1 MKENKQGIKYIIKNN
16 IFMIKYLYKYTR
28 NFFYLGF
35 LIGFLNTISG
45 FFVSVW
51 LIKIITDHIQ
61 VGGLFTDVAW
71 YMLIFLVLSAAL
83 QMFNAYFWE
92 WYVPIINVKLNT
104 AMQSELY
111 NKAIE
116 MDLACYDDPKYFNE
130 YITATSNANSK
141 VFEIYHTTTQLAN
154 SILGIILLFSSIL
167 ILDPMGLIFVAISLV
182 FRFYTNLRSNKL
194 AFEQDMEGRPVSRK
208 MGYINR
214 IFYLADHAKELRLNN
229 IKEKLYDDYSSSVD
243 KFIVIIK
250 KYTKKYFM
258 FNVLNGGIIGVL
270 TLSGLY
276 PAWLA
281 YRVIAFGMAY
291 GTFGAMFNATF
302 GLEGNL
308 SGLVGI
314 MLKFAQHSL
323 YVDKF
328 RTFLDYKMKVTD
340 GQKMLDAPENVSE
353 INLKNVS
360 FKYNDNDKD
369 VLHDINMVIKPY
381 QKIALVGYNGAGKT
395 TLAKIIMR
403 LYDPTDG
410 KVRYGGINITDFKLK
425 SYRDCFGSVFQ
436 DFVLFA
442 TTIGE
447 NVAMDEVDD
456 CDKENIKVSLKK
468 SGFSGKLSELP
479 KSIDTSVYRE
489 FDQEG
494 VYFSRGEEQKIAI
507 SRVFYKSCH
516 VVVLDEPSSALD
528 PLIEYELNQKMMEAS
543 NQKTVIFIS
552 HRLSTTR
559 NADKIFMLEDGRI
572 IEEGT
577 HEELMDIKGKYAEMF
592 NMQAEKYKISVDKS
606 QGSWNGDK

>member
-1 MKENKQGIKYIIKNN
+1 MKENKQGIKYIIRNN
-16 IFMIKYLYKYTR
+16 VFMIKYLYKYTR
-28 NFFYLGF
+28 KFFYFGF
-35 LIGFLNTISG
+35 LSSFLNAGSG

-51 LIKIITDHIQ
+51 LLKIITDHIQ
-61 VGGLFTDVAW
+61 RGGPFSEVAW

-83 QMFNAYFWE
+83 QMFSAYFWE

-116 MDLACYDDPKYFNE
+116 MDLACYDDPKFFDE
-130 YITATSNANSK
+130 YVTATSNANSK
-141 VFEIYHTTTQLAN
+141 VFEIYYTVTQLA
-154 SILGIILLFSSIL
+154 SSLLSIILLFSSIL
-167 ILDPMGLIFVAISLV
+167 ILDPMGIIFVAVSLV

-229 IKEKLYDDYSSSVD
+229 IKEKLYDDYSSSVN
-243 KFIVIIK
+243 KFIVITK
-250 KYTKKYFM
+250 KYAKKYFM
-258 FNVLNGGIIGVL
+258 YNVFNGGIIGVL

-281 YRVIAFGMAY
+281 YRVMTMGMAY

-302 GLEGNL
+302 GLEGTL

-314 MLKFAQHSL
+314 MTKFAQHSL

-328 RTFLDYKMKVTD
+328 RTFLDYKMKVMD
-340 GQKMLDAPENVSE
+340 GQKMLETPENVSE

-360 FKYNDNDKD
+360 FKYNDTDKS

-395 TLAKIIMR
+395 TLAKLIMR
-403 LYDPTDG
+403 LYDPTEG
-410 KVRYGGINITDFKLK
+410 EVRYGGIDITDFKLK
-425 SYRDCFGSVFQ
+425 SYRDCFGSAFQ

-447 NVAMDEVDD
+447 NVAMDEVND
-456 CDKENIKVSLKK
+456 CDTERITVCLDK
-468 SGFSGKLSELP
+468 SGFSDKLSELP
-479 KSIDTSVYRE
+479 RSINTHVFRE

-528 PLIEYELNQKMMEAS
+528 PIVEYELNQKMMDAA

-559 NADKIFMLEDGRI
+559 NADKIFMLEDGTI

-577 HEELMDIKGKYAEMF
+577 HEELMDIDGKYAEMF
-592 NMQAEKYKISVDKS
+592 NMQAKKYRE
-606 QGSWNGDK
+606 GR